1 MFGFHAPS
9 IQLGLLGQV
18 YQLRPHGWWWAPLR
32 STDPISL
39 VQELQARIEDLEEAV
54 QQVGL
59 DEAVLPIIKLGNHV
73 FMQHEVKKVYFRS
86 RKPSFVSVDFQ

>member
-32 STDPISL
+32 STDPSSL

-59 DEAVLPIIKLGNHV
+59 DE
-73 FMQHEVKKVYFRS
+73 VKKVYFRS